1 MHEKKLKKSGFSLM
15 QNENTKKG
23 SLVTIIRYAMVLSFF
38 KSYHCIQLAWPRGY
52 KTGVQSQ
59 TQNKAQ

>member
-1 MHEKKLKKSGFSLM
+1 MLCFPFFAVLFLFLSLYGWNSECICEAGSEKYKFAIVQCS
-15 QNENTKKG
+15 TPA
-23 SLVTIIRYAMVLSFF
+23 R
-38 KSYHCIQLAWPRGY
+38 PRGY

>member
-1 MHEKKLKKSGFSLM
+1 M
-15 QNENTKKG
+15 QNIAFLACDASFRFALDHESFG
-23 SLVTIIRYAMVLSFF
+23 VIRPR
-38 KSYHCIQLAWPRGY
+38 PRGY